1 MHPVLV
7 GLWPGV
13 HQRDLEPQWDEWE
26 EARCISTVADVAVL
40 PSQKQQRTTTLHT
53 SIGIFQILSQEVEKL
68 TSGLWLELSW
78 NHLKNPN
85 QTKMRFF
92 FTCLDCMASLVP
104 TKIPSRSPGLEEI
117 TWPLEGHH
125 GLRSLTGSCCFRRSQ
140 AFGLAW
146 LHLMES
152 VPSRFRERC
161 CKLKVI
167 LDYRTIC
174 LALHA
179 YYPIIPI
186 QQVWKKRP
194 SNHFRSCGLV
204 WPLGLAQLRQ
214 DRGFEM
220 QPGLKST
227 LLWRRC
233 APWDWR

>member
-1 MHPVLV
+1 MHQSPFKKSLQIPDTQEACNTSSYGFGHPILVPMIRPAKKCCSPHPPRSQLKPMHPVLV

-117 TWPLEGHH
+117 TWD
-125 GLRSLTGSCCFRRSQ
+125 RK
-140 AFGLAW
+140 
-146 LHLMES
+146 S
-152 VPSRFRERC
+152 V
-161 CKLKVI
+161 V
-167 LDYRTIC
+167 
-174 LALHA
+174 
-179 YYPIIPI
+179 
-186 QQVWKKRP
+186 
-194 SNHFRSCGLV
+194 
-204 WPLGLAQLRQ
+204 
-214 DRGFEM
+214 
-220 QPGLKST
+220 
-227 LLWRRC
+227 
-233 APWDWR
+233 